1 MEVQPA
7 IHEASSSIII
17 LAELYTAAQKTH
29 LEVGRAVRQT
39 IKDLGGTMPEDLP
52 TPDRSINQLKLEQK
66 KLLKEDKRPFS

>member
-52 TPDRSINQLKLEQK
+52 TPDRSINQLNIRIMRILN
-66 KLLKEDKRPFS
+66 

>member
-7 IHEASSSIII
+7 IHGAGSSIII

-39 IKDLGGTMPEDLP
+39 IKDLGVTMPEDLP
-52 TPDRSINQLKLEQK
+52 TPDRSINQLNIRIMRILN
-66 KLLKEDKRPFS
+66 

>member
-39 IKDLGGTMPEDLP
+39 IKDLGGTMP
-52 TPDRSINQLKLEQK
+52 
-66 KLLKEDKRPFS
+66 